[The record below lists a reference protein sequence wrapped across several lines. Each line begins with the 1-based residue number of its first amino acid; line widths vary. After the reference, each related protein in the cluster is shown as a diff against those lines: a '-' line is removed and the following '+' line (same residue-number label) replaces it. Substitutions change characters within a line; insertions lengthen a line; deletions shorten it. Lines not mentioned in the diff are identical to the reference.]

1 MTDASASG
9 AEGVRLEQAI
19 GRLAHTL
26 ERSLPA
32 AFIDMAGDL
41 DAAAE
46 FDPASSVRQALT
58 ATGGLLRLQAGERAA
73 AVVTAIGDRARRCQ
87 ALAGNPEDDERWQA
101 LLRDD
106 EADGSLLV
114 GDLARAIRA
123 IAGADYLVLAQRT
136 ARLMPHP
143 AASDDLNPLGAR
155 TLAAGA
161 LRGIDLPASSPAD
174 VRSRVRQ
181 ALLRRLPAV
190 LALALDDLGRWL
202 EQARMPAASASST
215 GAPEVD
221 AGVRLADASQVAAAT
236 ADVLASSPLARVA
249 VTPLPALP
257 SLQPVVELERDAV
270 AFAHRLGVPPYGR
283 QARARFFANARSRLV
298 ASGVSPAQLAIVD
311 LVAALFDYVV
321 DEQRLPEIARA
332 MLWRL
337 QQPALALSLLD
348 PGYLADEPR
357 SLRRLVENLAA
368 MAGAYADD
376 LAQGSELQLRLE
388 TVVRAVEVVAGAL
401 QARAA
406 VMARQVEREYA
417 RASRN
422 VSQLIDRLDRDRRA
436 RPSAGRTSNRR
447 DYRRRPSQEREQ
459 EVTVRLS
466 VLLGERLERHRVP
479 ESVREFLLKVWLRQ
493 LRTTA
498 LRDGEDSGEF
508 KVAMQVV
515 DDLLWSLDPDA
526 RRTGRSEL
534 AARIPP
540 LIRLLTQG
548 VREVGVRDEELKPFF
563 DELFLVHLRRMQGGE
578 GAGADE
584 RRDRPAKGGGAP
596 AVTPVAAAAVA
607 APASPAATP
616 ASPAATPKPAP
627 VSPSAAVAED
637 ASREAAGD
645 PGASVD
651 SAPDAGPTAAEVAAE
666 RSKRQRTIQ
675 ERRAGRPPGTVT
687 LPESRRRGVDPSG
700 LAAPGGD
707 DATGDRLLQV
717 LSSLDLTDLPAE
729 PADRPDPGD
738 DPVSG
743 IDRGTWLR
751 MKLPDGSDFYAKVA
765 WVNERR
771 TVALMVRH
779 PDRRALSMRMVE
791 LADRF
796 ARGQAFVVAT
806 D

>member
-1 MTDASASG
+1 M
-9 AEGVRLEQAI
+9 
-19 GRLAHTL
+19 
-26 ERSLPA
+26 
-32 AFIDMAGDL
+32 
-41 DAAAE
+41 
-46 FDPASSVRQALT
+46 
-58 ATGGLLRLQAGERAA
+58 
-73 AVVTAIGDRARRCQ
+73 
-87 ALAGNPEDDERWQA
+87 
-101 LLRDD
+101 
-106 EADGSLLV
+106 
-114 GDLARAIRA
+114 
-123 IAGADYLVLAQRT
+123 
-136 ARLMPHP
+136 
-143 AASDDLNPLGAR
+143 
-155 TLAAGA
+155 
-161 LRGIDLPASSPAD
+161 RGIDLPASSSGE

-202 EQARMPAASASST
+202 ARTPDSASAPVSPPSPA
-215 GAPEVD
+215 GAAAD
-221 AGVRLADASQVAAAT
+221 AGGRFADVSQIAAVT
-236 ADVLASSPLARVA
+236 AEVLASSPLSRAGVA
-249 VTPLPALP
+249 SLPALP

-270 AFAHRLGVPPYGR
+270 AFAHALGVPPYGR
-283 QARARFFANARSRLV
+283 EARARFFGNARARLV
-298 ASGVSPAQLAIVD
+298 ASGVSAAQLAVVD

-376 LAQGSELQLRLE
+376 LVAGSELQRRLE

-401 QARAA
+401 QARAT

-436 RPSAGRTSNRR
+436 RPSGGRGGNRR

-493 LRTTA
+493 LRTAA
-498 LRDGEDSGEF
+498 LRDGEESGEF

-526 RRTGRSEL
+526 RRIGRSEL

-563 DELFLVHLRRMQGGE
+563 DELFLVHLRRMQGG
-578 GAGADE
+578 
-584 RRDRPAKGGGAP
+584 
-596 AVTPVAAAAVA
+596 
-607 APASPAATP
+607 
-616 ASPAATPKPAP
+616 
-627 VSPSAAVAED
+627 D
-637 ASREAAGD
+637 AAAGD
-645 PGASVD
+645 PRA
-651 SAPDAGPTAAEVAAE
+651 ARPGPTVTTPSDTPPRPAPAAPVAAPSPGVADNPPDE
-666 RSKRQRTIQ
+666 PPDEPRARRQAARTIQ

-687 LPESRRRGVDPSG
+687 LPESRRRNADPER
-700 LAAPGGD
+700 LADPGQG
-707 DATGDRLLQV
+707 ASPGDRLLQV

-729 PADRPDPGD
+729 PADRSDAGD
-738 DPVSG
+738 DPVAG
-743 IDRGTWLR
+743 IERGTWLR

-771 TVALMVRH
+771 TVVLMVRH

-796 ARGQAFVVAT
+796 ARGQAFVVAP

>member
-1 MTDASASG
+1 MTEASASG
-9 AEGVRLEQAI
+9 VDGARLEQAI
-19 GRLAHTL
+19 GRLARTL

-32 AFIDMAGDL
+32 VFADMAGDL

-46 FDPASSVRQALT
+46 FDPTPSVRQALM
-58 ATGGLLRLQAGERAA
+58 ATGSLFRLQATDRSEAI
-73 AVVTAIGDRARRCQ
+73 VTTIGDRARRCF
-87 ALAGNPEDDERWQA
+87 ALLGAAADDERLAA

-106 EADGSLLV
+106 EPDGHRV
-114 GDLARAIRA
+114 VDDLARAIRA
-123 IAGADYLVLAQRT
+123 IAGADYLDISERT
-136 ARLMPHP
+136 ARLTPQPP
-143 AASDDLNPLGAR
+143 AGDDINPLGAR

-161 LRGIDLPASSPAD
+161 LRGVDLPASSPAE

-202 EQARMPAASASST
+202 AQAPAPASQTPPAAPAS
-215 GAPEVD
+215 D
-221 AGVRLADASQVAAAT
+221 AAVRFADVSQIAAAT
-236 ADVLASSPLARVA
+236 ADVLASSPLTRAA
-249 VTPLPALP
+249 IAPLPALP

-270 AFAHRLGVPPYGR
+270 AFAHALGVQPYGR
-283 QARARFFANARSRLV
+283 QARARFFANARARLV
-298 ASGVSPAQLAIVD
+298 ASGVSAGQLAVVD

-337 QQPALALSLLD
+337 QQPALALALLD
-348 PGYLADEPR
+348 PSYLADEPR

-376 LAQGSELQLRLE
+376 LTPDGELHRRLE

-401 QARAA
+401 QARAT

-436 RPSAGRTSNRR
+436 RTSGGRGSNRR
-447 DYRRRPSQEREQ
+447 DYRRRPSQERER

-498 LRDGEDSGEF
+498 LRDGEESGEF

-526 RRTGRSEL
+526 RRVGRSEL

-548 VREVGVRDEELKPFF
+548 VREVGVRDEDLKPFF
-563 DELFLVHLRRMQGGE
+563 DELFLVHLRRMQGGD
-578 GAGADE
+578 GADGQPQRV
-584 RRDRPAKGGGAP
+584 RRATAGDGA
-596 AVTPVAAAAVA
+596 APVAAARPAPDAAASDADRTSVGEPPAEGPSDAAASEAADATRADFA
-607 APASPAATP
+607 APAS
-616 ASPAATPKPAP
+616 ASLDE
-627 VSPSAAVAED
+627 S
-637 ASREAAGD
+637 
-645 PGASVD
+645 GAR
-651 SAPDAGPTAAEVAAE
+651 PRPT
-666 RSKRQRTIQ
+666 RTIQ

-687 LPESRRRGVDPSG
+687 LPDARRRNAYPEALSDSG
-700 LAAPGGD
+700 QSASA
-707 DATGDRLLQV
+707 GDRLLQV

-729 PADRPDPGD
+729 PADRPDVGD
-738 DPVSG
+738 DPVAG

-771 TVALMVRH
+771 TVVLMVRH

-796 ARGQAFVVAT
+796 AGGQAFVVAPA
-806 D
+806 